1 MNDQSV
7 SSLPTRFGDSNQSP
21 LNEGSADNNLA
32 GVARI
37 FEGCLGVAATPLHA
51 VSSCYLGAAHKLSP
65 HIASHEGRIASH
77 DYRLEARAKIGFV

>member
-65 HIASHEGRIASH
+65 SYCVARGSYCVA
-77 DYRLEARAKIGFV
+77 RLPS